1 MRPDFSVSWSTPA
14 LSSHTPHT
22 EGSADEQQQIGAF
35 RSTNLEVDPTVYI
48 APTAVLVGE
57 VSIGEH
63 SSVWFG
69 CVLRG
74 DLAPIRLGHS
84 TNVQDLTVVHV
95 DDDCPAEI
103 GDRVT
108 IGHRCVIHGCRI
120 ENEVLVGMGSVLLT
134 GCHIGRGAFVAAGSV
149 VREGFVVPDNTV
161 VAGVPAR
168 IKGQVTEELRERI
181 RYGADSYV
189 ASARGYRSRR
199 LGGGPHG
206 GEGEP
211 GRRT

>member
-1 MRPDFSVSWSTPA
+1 
-14 LSSHTPHT
+14 LSSHTPNA
-22 EGSADEQQQIGAF
+22 EGSDDDQPQVVAF
-35 RSTNLEVDPTVYI
+35 LSTRIEVDPTAYI
-48 APTAVLVGE
+48 APNAVLVGE
-57 VSIGEH
+57 VSVGEH

-95 DDDCPAEI
+95 DDDCPTEI

-120 ENEVLVGMGSVLLT
+120 EDNVLVGMGSVLLT

-168 IKGQVTEELRERI
+168 VKGQVTKELRERI

-189 ASARGYRSRR
+189 TCADGYRSRR

-206 GEGEP
+206 GEGEL